1 MLFSGLHIGLISG
14 FIFLFS
20 SFLWRQCIRCTL
32 RIPAVAIGGYFGL
45 MSALIYALIAGF
57 SIPTQRAFIMAS
69 VVFLSIILRRYH
81 AIWQL
86 YGMALL
92 LALVINPVSIF
103 SVGFWLSFYVVAIII
118 YGTSQHKNRHWI
130 VRLIYIQLLIS
141 LATMPLVAWFFNSG
155 SIFFHLLPI

>member
-1 MLFSGLHIGLISG
+1 MLYSLLFSSLLNNTKQTLSKFLNKLQFGGVLNAVIIGDGTLISELFKATNTTHLSVISGLHIGLISG
-14 FIFLFS
+14 FIFLFA

-32 RIPAVAIGGYFGL
+32 RIPALVIGGYFGL

-86 YGMALL
+86 YGYDTF
-92 LALVINPVSIF
+92 I
-103 SVGFWLSFYVVAIII
+103 
-118 YGTSQHKNRHWI
+118 GTCH
-130 VRLIYIQLLIS
+130 
-141 LATMPLVAWFFNSG
+141 
-155 SIFFHLLPI
+155 

>member
-1 MLFSGLHIGLISG
+1 MLNALVIGDRTLISEYNWTLFKATNITHLSVISGLHIGLISG

-81 AIWQL
+81 AI
-86 YGMALL
+86 
-92 LALVINPVSIF
+92 
-103 SVGFWLSFYVVAIII
+103 
-118 YGTSQHKNRHWI
+118 
-130 VRLIYIQLLIS
+130 
-141 LATMPLVAWFFNSG
+141 
-155 SIFFHLLPI
+155 